1 MKTQIMSLSNRCLN
15 SKSYLILK
23 PLVVKEISIEG
34 VRLSVALGRSKVT
47 VVKSQALEL
56 CCLDLNYSSTT
67 SMLCEFGLSN
77 LIQLLSEV
85 TLSLNFLIGK
95 LGRK

>member
-1 MKTQIMSLSNRCLN
+1 M
-15 SKSYLILK
+15 
-23 PLVVKEISIEG
+23 
-34 VRLSVALGRSKVT
+34 ALGRNKVT

-56 CCLDLNYSSTT
+56 CCLDLDYSSTT
-67 SMLCEFGLSN
+67 SVLCEFGLSN

-85 TLSLNFLIGK
+85 TLGLNFLIGK